1 MSAGTN
7 PATAAFNIDS
17 WVPIPITHKVIPS
30 NRPCPF
36 PKNTNGAKSEEKI
49 TANIRAQM
57 SMRSHSPPKSQGPD
71 RVNPHSPSVKYRNL
85 AVKCDRL
92 FSLRAILDRLR
103 GMDGFAVYEILQSDP
118 ITRSI
123 RVILLTAKVWPR
135 DVLNLPRWR

>member
-1 MSAGTN
+1 MIFPFLGHSYLDSAT
-7 PATAAFNIDS
+7 PKIDS
-17 WVPIPITHKVIPS
+17 WAPIPIPHKVLPR
-30 NRPCPF
+30 NRPCAF
-36 PKNTNGAKSEEKI
+36 GKNTNGANSEEKI

-57 SMRSHSPPKSQGPD
+57 PMRSHLPPKSQDPD
-71 RVNPHSPSVKYRNL
+71 RI
-85 AVKCDRL
+85 

-123 RVILLTAKVWPR
+123 RVILLTAKVWLS